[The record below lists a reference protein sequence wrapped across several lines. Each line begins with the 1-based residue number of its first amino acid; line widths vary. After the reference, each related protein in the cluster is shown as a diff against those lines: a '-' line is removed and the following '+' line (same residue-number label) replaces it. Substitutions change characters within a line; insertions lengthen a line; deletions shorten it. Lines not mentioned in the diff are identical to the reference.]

1 MKNLLKIWKW
11 LKGKKT
17 YLMSACLFLTYGSE
31 GMGWLDQDTANV
43 LKGLFM
49 GGGLASLR
57 AAKR

>member
-1 MKNLLKIWKW
+1 MKMLIRVWEW

-17 YLMSACLFLTYGSE
+17 YLMSACLFLTYGAE
-31 GMGWLDQDTANV
+31 GMGWLEQDAANV

-57 AAKR
+57 ASK